1 MKVNAEPGGTV
12 YSGQNRGYWGL
23 RKSGYVLESVNYS
36 VKKYLNGQAH
46 MNGIEFF
53 GALLKC
59 SYHGTYH

>member
-1 MKVNAEPGGTV
+1 M
-12 YSGQNRGYWGL
+12 